1 MTPIFTGSDDVGV
14 GVVVGVVVTI
24 GLTVGVV
31 VSKGV
36 DVDAGVGEGVFSSS
50 PPPQAANIGT
60 IKTKARTRAMN
71 LYHKL
76 LFGHMINHLLL
87 QHR

>member
-1 MTPIFTGSDDVGV
+1 MPPDIANGPLQELMTPIFTGSDD
-14 GVVVGVVVTI
+14 VGVVVTI

-50 PPPQAANIGT
+50 LPQAGSRISSNKLKAVNT
-60 IKTKARTRAMN
+60 TK
-71 LYHKL
+71 
-76 LFGHMINHLLL
+76 
-87 QHR
+87 HRFM